1 MHPVAFS
8 TRCAAHTD
16 LPNLA
21 AESNPIPYP
30 YHNRAR
36 IMHRSTPESH
46 QCFVGN
52 LRKELKVES
61 FKKWLC
67 SEGFHIYEPLLV
79 PKTILHTSLVHG
91 HSATERL
98 DF

>member
-1 MHPVAFS
+1 MAVP

-21 AESNPIPYP
+21 ADANPIPYP
-30 YHNRAR
+30 YHDLAFN
-36 IMHRSTPESH
+36 MHRSTPEPESH

-67 SEGFHIYEPLLV
+67 SEGFHFYEPLLV